1 MKTMTD
7 AAHGMLI
14 RTDVNG
20 ASFYLVVDSLLRDT
34 SSGGLR
40 IAEDLDLGEVQAL
53 SREMTLKFSFIG
65 LQRGGAKSGLKLP
78 PGTDS
83 IRKQEILEAVG
94 ARIGAIIRTGIYYP
108 GMDMNCG
115 PDDLRAL
122 YRGAGFNVGKMT
134 DTSFYTAI
142 SVANA
147 IEACVGADG
156 SGQKTYTIA
165 VEGFGSVAAY
175 LAERLPPERY
185 KFVAI
190 STIAGARASDDGFS
204 AADLVALRKQWGD
217 EFVNHLPEGH
227 PVEMQQLFSVQ
238 ADILIPSARTWSID
252 SEVAATV
259 RARYV
264 IPAANAPYAGD
275 AVSIMEK
282 SGIVCLPGYVVNCG
296 GVYASSLHD
305 SGVSAEQIEQVSSE
319 QYRRAV
325 AALLERSGATGVSP
339 VTIAQSVAERRFADK
354 ASTASNRSV
363 WEKVYDKVR
372 RAGVT
377 PHSVHA
383 KKIFNSFRTN
393 LEELEMQ
400 LQRWQP

>member
-40 IAEDLDLGEVQAL
+40 IAEGLDLGEVQAL
-53 SREMTLKFSFIG
+53 AREMTLKFSFIG
-65 LQRGGAKSGLKLP
+65 LQRGGAKSGLTLP
-78 PGTDS
+78 PGTDPG
-83 IRKQEILEAVG
+83 RKQEILEAVG

-122 YRGAGFNVGKMT
+122 YRGAGFNIGKMT

-156 SGQKTYTIA
+156 SGKKTYTIA

-217 EFVNHLPEGH
+217 AFVNHLPEGH
-227 PVEMQQLFSVQ
+227 PVQMQQLFSVQ

-264 IPAANAPYAGD
+264 IPAANAPYSGD

-325 AALLERSGATGVSP
+325 AALLERARTTGFSP
-339 VTIAQSVAERRFADK
+339 VTIAQSVAERRFSDK

-383 KKIFNSFRTN
+383 KKVFNSFRTN